1 MIETRGLMRSV
12 RYAFSDVTPR
22 TTLFG
27 MALESNKGVILDNF
41 SMRGSSGV
49 QLGQIPQPTLS
60 SFARLRPYDLIV
72 VHYGINA
79 AVQGNTLP
87 LMRSYMKRMKRAIEH
102 LRASYPMASILVV
115 SVPDRDQRTADG
127 ITTMKEVKALVSLQA
142 QLAADCGVGFLN
154 LYQAMGGESS
164 MKRLVDRNLA
174 NKDYTHLSFGGGKQ
188 VAGKVFPSFMAGFEN
203 YKRRKALE
211 LQ

>member
-1 MIETRGLMRSV
+1 
-12 RYAFSDVTPR
+12 
-22 TTLFG
+22 
-27 MALESNKGVILDNF
+27 
-41 SMRGSSGV
+41 
-49 QLGQIPQPTLS
+49 
-60 SFARLRPYDLIV
+60 
-72 VHYGINA
+72 
-79 AVQGNTLP
+79 
-87 LMRSYMKRMKRAIEH
+87 
-102 LRASYPMASILVV
+102 MASILVV

-127 ITTMKEVKALVSLQA
+127 IATMKEVKELVGLQA

-154 LYQAMGGESS
+154 LYQAMGGENS